1 MTLYNVY
8 CNIYIEGNTKEKGG
22 IEMRFNLK
30 KCISNMA
37 TLAGAVTII
46 GLIVWYITA
55 LVNQYVG
62 YINYINK

>member
-1 MTLYNVY
+1 
-8 CNIYIEGNTKEKGG
+8 
-22 IEMRFNLK
+22 MRFNLK

-46 GLIVWYITA
+46 GLVVWYITA
-55 LVNQYVG
+55 LVNQYAG